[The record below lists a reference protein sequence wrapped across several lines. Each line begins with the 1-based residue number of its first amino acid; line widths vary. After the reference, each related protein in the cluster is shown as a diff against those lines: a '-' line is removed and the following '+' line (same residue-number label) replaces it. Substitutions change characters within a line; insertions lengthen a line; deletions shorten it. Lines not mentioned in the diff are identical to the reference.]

1 MAKLQEQKLT
11 IKISKLVRDDQV
23 LENPEMLGSSEIES
37 LEAVIRE
44 LTEQGVLIEIEKDQ
58 E

>member
-1 MAKLQEQKLT
+1 MAKIQEQTLK
-11 IKISKLVRDDQV
+11 IKISKLLKDSDP
-23 LENPEMLGSSEIES
+23 ENSELLGSEEIQS

-44 LTEQGVLIEIEKDQ
+44 LTEQGVLIEIEQNQ

>member
-1 MAKLQEQKLT
+1 MAKIQEQKLT
-11 IKISKLVRDDQV
+11 IKISKLIKD
-23 LENPEMLGSSEIES
+23 NSPEDAELLGEEEIQS

-44 LTEQGVLIEIEKDQ
+44 LTEQGVLIEIEKNQ

>member
-1 MAKLQEQKLT
+1 MAKIQEQKLT

-23 LENPEMLGSSEIES
+23 LENPELLGSSEIES

-44 LTEQGVLIEIEKDQ
+44 LTEQGVLIEIEKD
-58 E
+58 

>member
-1 MAKLQEQKLT
+1 MAKIQEQTLK
-11 IKISKLVRDDQV
+11 IKISKLLKDSEP
-23 LENPEMLGSSEIES
+23 ENTELLGSEEIQS

-44 LTEQGVLIEIEKDQ
+44 LTEQGVLIEIEQNQ